1 MPARSR
7 KAHYSE
13 RHHENPATLPQ
24 QRPAA
29 TASHSDPLPRR
40 RAAATATFRTVERVH
55 LADTSDS
62 IAGAV
67 AEPKP
72 VPSTALNWRW
82 LALVFLSFAAG
93 CFLTYLFR
101 TINALISGPLI
112 SELGLDAANLGLLTS
127 VYFLTLA
134 AAQIPIGALL
144 DRYGPRRV
152 QSALLLIAAAG
163 AALFATSQGFALLV
177 VARAMIGFGVAAS
190 MTAGVK
196 AVVLWFP
203 RDRVALLNGCM
214 IMLGALGA
222 VTATTPA
229 ERLLEWIGWRGLFEL
244 LAMATALAAAIIYVA
259 VPEPANANR
268 LSSANLRTIYADRRF
283 WKIAPLSAT
292 SVGSAWAL
300 QGLWAAPWFTDV
312 ERLSRDALI
321 GHLFIMAI
329 AVSVGALVIGTVA
342 DRLRRHGVGP
352 QTLLAV
358 VAATSIAAQLALI
371 VRLPLPSVLPWSV
384 VAVVGA
390 GTVLSYA
397 ILAERFPKELAG
409 RANGALNVF
418 HFGWAFVVQ
427 YATGLI
433 LAQWSRGGGHY
444 PVIAYQVAFGLN
456 AAIQSAA
463 LVWFSLERPG
473 ALSSTSRLRLLDSW
487 FACEHVPAHDRA
499 VWSRWV
505 GAARAQAK
513 HWRAVALGAISLSV
527 VLSLA
532 LAISASRTEIAP
544 YIANVDRLSQAGG
557 ANSSG
562 RAPSDPQIAYF
573 LARFVKNIRS
583 LSTDPVIVRS
593 NWMDALNYVTAHGA
607 RLLSDYARDN
617 KPFINLG
624 LRSIT
629 VEVTNVIRASS
640 RSFEIHWTEKTYQS
654 GMNIKSER
662 YTGIAETIFEPTETA
677 DPLKNPLGLFV
688 DTFRWRHDD
697 TN

>member
-1 MPARSR
+1 
-7 KAHYSE
+7 
-13 RHHENPATLPQ
+13 
-24 QRPAA
+24 
-29 TASHSDPLPRR
+29 
-40 RAAATATFRTVERVH
+40 
-55 LADTSDS
+55 
-62 IAGAV
+62 
-67 AEPKP
+67 
-72 VPSTALNWRW
+72 
-82 LALVFLSFAAG
+82 
-93 CFLTYLFR
+93 LFR

-163 AALFATSQGFALLV
+163 AALFATSQGFPLLV

-190 MTAGVK
+190 LTAGVK

-203 RDRVALLNGCM
+203 RERVALLNGCM
-214 IMLGALGA
+214 IMLGAFGA

-244 LAMATALAAAIIYVA
+244 LAIATAVAAAIIYFA

-329 AVSVGALVIGTVA
+329 AVSVGALVLGTVA

-384 VAVVGA
+384 VAAVGA

-397 ILAERFPKELAG
+397 ILAEHFPKELTG

-433 LAQWSRGGGHY
+433 LAQWSREGGHY
-444 PVIAYQVAFGLN
+444 PAIAYQVAFGLN
-456 AAIQSAA
+456 AAMSAA

-473 ALSSTSRLRLLDSW
+473 ALSAASRLRLTDSR
-487 FACEHVPAHDRA
+487 FTREHVPAYDRSA
-499 VWSRWV
+499 RAWSRRV
-505 GAARAQAK
+505 VAARAQAK
-513 HWRAVALGAISLSV
+513 HWRAVAFGAASLSV

-532 LAISASRTEIAP
+532 LVISVSRAEIAP
-544 YIANVDRLSQAGG
+544 YIVNVDRLSQAGG
-557 ANSSG
+557 ANSPG
-562 RAPSDPQIAYF
+562 GAPPDAQIAYF

-607 RLLSDYARDN
+607 RLLSDYERDN
-617 KPFINLG
+617 KPFINVG

-640 RSFEIHWTEKTYQS
+640 RTFEIHWNEKTYQS

-662 YTGIAETIFEPTETA
+662 YTGIAETIFESADTA

-688 DTFRWRHDD
+688 DTFRFRRDD